1 MTDYIK
7 REDAVNAVAD
17 MLCFESNTETSGT
30 CTRADFIDIAEDWLS
45 GAQSADVAPVRHGR
59 WIEKRG
65 VSGVLGMLVS
75 IRCSVCGCE
84 PVFDS
89 SEHLYN
95 YCPNCGAKMDEE
107 ETNE

>member
-1 MTDYIK
+1 MTRLIDADTLPRLTQIYEFNGK
-7 REDAVNAVAD
+7 RMEKEIVSA
-17 MLCFESNTETSGT
+17 
-30 CTRADFIDIAEDWLS
+30 RFIDIAPTID
-45 GAQSADVAPVRHGR
+45 AVPVRHGR

-95 YCPNCGAKMDEE
+95 YCPNCGAKMDRE

>member
-1 MTDYIK
+1 MEMKKKCPYIN
-7 REDAVNAVAD
+7 RDDVAQ
-17 MLCFESNTETSGT
+17 MLIEGVLEKNS
-30 CTRADFIDIAEDWLS
+30 AHQYAEYIRMLVYS
-45 GAQSADVAPVRHGR
+45 VPSADAAPVRHGR

-95 YCPNCGAKMDEE
+95 YCPNCGAKMDEG